1 MSSMYWAECDCRK
14 QSIVLE
20 VRDGQII
27 FRNIIMAKSTAFYFL
42 KAERNSMGTHF
53 VYVVTFF

>member
-1 MSSMYWAECDCRK
+1 MVYLKLQRARLCVRS
-14 QSIVLE
+14 VLNNTT
-20 VRDGQII
+20 VTV
-27 FRNIIMAKSTAFYFL
+27 TAFYFL

>member
-1 MSSMYWAECDCRK
+1 MVDTIAVTASTDYV
-14 QSIVLE
+14 IT
-20 VRDGQII
+20 
-27 FRNIIMAKSTAFYFL
+27 TAFYFL